1 MTATTTNR
9 ELWRETI
16 RATLAQRG
24 GDAPDASAVAEA
36 TASTWR
42 QVAALLT
49 PVIGARGVEVIF
61 RRALSLTSKDFSW
74 LALGEPQ
81 GDSAALLV
89 SLQALLAGQEP
100 DVAVE
105 AACALLMTFFE
116 LLITLIGESLTEHL
130 VSPVWVSPSSPSDQ
144 ESET

>member
-1 MTATTTNR
+1 
-9 ELWRETI
+9 
-16 RATLAQRG
+16 
-24 GDAPDASAVAEA
+24 
-36 TASTWR
+36 
-42 QVAALLT
+42 
-49 PVIGARGVEVIF
+49 
-61 RRALSLTSKDFSW
+61 
-74 LALGEPQ
+74 
-81 GDSAALLV
+81 V
-89 SLQALLAGQEP
+89 SLQALLADQEP